1 MINSFE
7 NDEIVE
13 ENTNNMYYYNQII
26 EYYDG
31 TRDMYFENAKKWAQ
45 ENNARFVEIET
56 LLAGIRR
63 FQIIELTE
71 EEKTEEIRLKRA
83 QLYAEKVDP
92 ITAQIQR
99 LRDEDVTTPE
109 LEAEIRAL
117 IEERKQIVAQ
127 IKEENPYP
135 EEKEEELV
143 ENVEET
149 VTKGTI
155 L

>member
-13 ENTNNMYYYNQII
+13 ENTNNIYYYNQII

-31 TRDMYFENAKKWAQ
+31 TRDMFFENAKKWAQ

-56 LLAGIRR
+56 LLVGIRR

-71 EEKTEEIRLKRA
+71 EEKIEEIRLKRA

-135 EEKEEELV
+135 GEKEEELV